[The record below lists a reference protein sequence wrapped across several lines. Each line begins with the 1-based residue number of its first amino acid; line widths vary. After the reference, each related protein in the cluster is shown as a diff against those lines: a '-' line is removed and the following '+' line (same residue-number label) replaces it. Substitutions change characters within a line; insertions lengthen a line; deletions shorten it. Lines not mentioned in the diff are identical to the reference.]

1 MNERTRSIALWIVIT
16 LLLGAAIHV
25 GVVVAI
31 PEIIGVYLR
40 SLAESNTLVHAPRPS
55 ADYNPVRRS
64 GPDIVYSACPFDLSE
79 GPLHV
84 TALVPDSYMSV
95 SCFARNTDNFYV
107 KNDRQVD
114 GAFDFVLVRPG
125 TAASATEAG
134 EIVQSPTTT
143 GGIIFRYFVG
153 DGTHEQ
159 TIEDIRRQIQIRR
172 GKDYRGSMRRN

>member
-1 MNERTRSIALWIVIT
+1 MNNRVRSIALWIIIT
-16 LLLGAAIHV
+16 LFLSAAVHI
-25 GVVVAI
+25 GVVLAI
-31 PEIIGVYLR
+31 PEVIGLYLR
-40 SLAESNTLVHAPRPS
+40 SLAERNTIVHAPRPS

-84 TALVPDSYMSV
+84 TAPVSDSYMSV

-114 GAFDFVLVRPG
+114 GAFDFVLVGPG
-125 TAASATEAG
+125 MAEPAVETAEL
-134 EIVQSPTTT
+134 VRSPTAT

-159 TIEDIRRQIQIRR
+159 TIESMRRQIQIRR
-172 GKDYRGSMRRN
+172 GKDGLGSMRAN